1 MLFAGVVDEDA
12 EAAEFFDRLRDD
24 LLARLRLADVGLD
37 RDRAPPFGLDDR
49 GGFDGIGAVLEIDDR
64 DVGAL
69 AREKRRDR
77 AADAAVAA
85 GDDRH
90 LAVEA
95 ARARI
100 ARLPFRGAV
109 EVGFAVGRRLGDRL
123 AAAHVAAQLRRRASL
138 ALLFLRRSEEP

>member
-85 GDDRH
+85 GDDR
-90 LAVEA
+90 
-95 ARARI
+95 
-100 ARLPFRGAV
+100 
-109 EVGFAVGRRLGDRL
+109 
-123 AAAHVAAQLRRRASL
+123 
-138 ALLFLRRSEEP
+138 SEEHTSELQSLMRHPYAVFCLNNKKR